1 MLIGQD
7 VDRIDAL
14 DKVLGKPVFSGD
26 ITFPGMLHGCILRST
41 RPHSLIR
48 RIDIK
53 GALFL
58 DGVVKVITWNDIP
71 GENRFGIMKKDQL
84 YLAEDRV
91 RYIGEPILLVLAED
105 ELTARKALTRI
116 KVEYEDIEA
125 IHDPLS
131 ALKTTVCIHGDENLL
146 CSRTLIK
153 GNIEKGFTESDV
165 IVEHTYR
172 TTWIDHG
179 FLETESG
186 VGWIDES
193 GKITIS
199 SSTQNIHYKRK
210 EISRLLAMPE
220 ERIRVIQAA
229 TGGGFGGKLDMTV
242 EGYISLAVYY
252 TKRPVRIRYSRE
264 ESFLS
269 NTKRHP
275 LHIEYKTGLRK
286 DGSIAA
292 VKASIIGDTGPYI
305 SYGEVVCLRVALHA
319 TGPYEVPNVHVE
331 SRMFYTNNPV
341 SGAMRGFGVPQ
352 LAFAH
357 ESQLDEGAELLG
369 LDPLDVRMKNALK
382 KGSLTA
388 TSQVLEHSAGLPE
401 TLKSIEP
408 FWRARRKAATGS
420 GFGLACMFYGI
431 GNTGSSNP
439 SNCYLRLTEDG
450 KIALHSGVCDIGQG
464 SSTVLLQILCE
475 ALHVAPSDI
484 VIPPCDTDISNDA
497 GSSSASRQTYISGR
511 AVCDASSK
519 LKSFLEKESF
529 YKGRSLKDIYISANA
544 QGAVIFDGY
553 FDPPTTA
560 VDTDCQGIPYATYA
574 FATQMT
580 EIVVDRGTGSCR
592 VVKVH
597 AAHDV
602 GKAINARS
610 VKGQIYGGIAMGMG
624 LALME
629 EFVPSVSISLDNY
642 YMPTSMDMP
651 EVEIFLVE
659 DEEPTGPYG
668 AKGVGEPALI
678 PQAASIVTAMRD
690 AVAVRVDRLPCT
702 MERLKILMMENKK
715 SEGGNT

>member
-1 MLIGQD
+1 MFIGQD
-7 VDRIDAL
+7 VDRLDAL
-14 DKVLGKPVFSGD
+14 DKVLGRPVFSGD
-26 ITFPGMLHGCILRST
+26 ITIPGMLFGCILRST
-41 RPHSLIR
+41 RPHSMIS
-48 RIDIK
+48 RIDAK
-53 GALFL
+53 EALSL
-58 DGVVKVITWNDIP
+58 AGVVKVITWKDIP

-91 RYIGEPILLVLAED
+91 RCVGEPILVVLAED
-105 ELTARKALTRI
+105 ELTARRALALI
-116 KVEYEDIEA
+116 KVEYEDMETIQDPWSA
-125 IHDPLS
+125 AKSPVSIHE
-131 ALKTTVCIHGDENLL
+131 GGNLL
-146 CSRTLIK
+146 CSRTLVK
-153 GNIEKGFTESDV
+153 GDIEKGFAESDV

-172 TTWIDHG
+172 TTWVDHG

-186 VGWIDES
+186 VGWIDEN
-193 GKITIS
+193 GKIAIS

-210 EISRLLAMPE
+210 EVSRLLAVPE
-220 ERIRVIQAA
+220 ETIRVTQAA

-242 EGYISLAVYY
+242 EGYIGLAVYL

-275 LHIEYKTGLRK
+275 LYIEYKTGLRK
-286 DGSIAA
+286 DGSISA
-292 VKASIIGDTGPYI
+292 VRANVIGDTGPYI

-319 TGPYEVPNVHVE
+319 TGPYEVPNVYVE

-357 ESQLDEGAELLG
+357 ESQLDEGAEVLG
-369 LDPLDVRMKNALK
+369 IDPLDIRVKNALK

-401 TLKSIEP
+401 TLRRIEP
-408 FWRARRKAATGS
+408 FWRARRKSAEGS
-420 GFGLACMFYGI
+420 GFGLACMYYGI

-439 SNCYLRLTEDG
+439 SSCYLKLTEDG
-450 KIALHSGVCDIGQG
+450 KIAFHSGVCDMGQG
-464 SSTVLLQILCE
+464 SSTVLIQILCE

-484 VIPPCDTDISNDA
+484 VLSACDTDASNDA

-519 LKSFLEKESF
+519 LRVLLEKEGF
-529 YKGRSLKDIYISANA
+529 HKGRSLKDICGSSNGLKAM
-544 QGAVIFDGY
+544 VFDGY

-560 VDTDCQGIPYATYA
+560 VDGNCQGTPYATYA

-580 EIVVDRGTGSCR
+580 EILVDQRTGFCK
-592 VVKVH
+592 VLKVH

-602 GKAINARS
+602 GKAINGRNI
-610 VKGQIYGGIAMGMG
+610 KGQIYGGIAMGIG
-624 LALME
+624 IALME
-629 EFVPSVSISLDNY
+629 EFIPLVSTSLDNY

-651 EVEIFLVE
+651 EVEVFFVE

-678 PQAASIVTAMRD
+678 PQAASIVTALRD
-690 AVAVRVDRLPCT
+690 AVGVRVDQLPCT
-702 MERLKILMMENKK
+702 MERLKALIMENKK

>member
-1 MLIGQD
+1 MS
-7 VDRIDAL
+7 
-14 DKVLGKPVFSGD
+14 F
-26 ITFPGMLHGCILRST
+26 
-41 RPHSLIR
+41 
-48 RIDIK
+48 
-53 GALFL
+53 
-58 DGVVKVITWNDIP
+58 
-71 GENRFGIMKKDQL
+71 
-84 YLAEDRV
+84 
-91 RYIGEPILLVLAED
+91 
-105 ELTARKALTRI
+105 TARKAVDLVKI
-116 KVEYEDIEA
+116 EYEDMEA
-125 IHDPLS
+125 VRDPLHAS
-131 ALKTTVCIHGDENLL
+131 QTAVRVQGEDNLL
-146 CSRTLIK
+146 CSRTLMK
-153 GNIEKGFTESDV
+153 GDIERGFAESDV
-165 IVEHTYR
+165 IVEHTYS

-186 VGWIDES
+186 VGWMDES
-193 GKITIS
+193 GKIIVN

-220 ERIRVIQAA
+220 ERIRVVQAA

-242 EGYISLAVYY
+242 EGYIALAVYH

-275 LHIEYKTGLRK
+275 LYIEYKTGLRK

-292 VKASIIGDTGPYI
+292 VRANVIGDTGPYI
-305 SYGEVVCLRVALHA
+305 SYGEVVCLRVAVHA
-319 TGPYEVPNVHVE
+319 AGPYEVPNVHVE

-369 LDPLDVRMKNALK
+369 LDRFDIRMKNALK

-388 TSQVLEHSAGLPE
+388 SSQVLEHSAGLPE
-401 TLKSIEP
+401 TLKRIEP
-408 FWRARRKAATGS
+408 FWRSRKKLERDS
-420 GFGLACMFYGI
+420 GFGLACMYYGI

-450 KIALHSGVCDIGQG
+450 RIMLHSGVCDMGQG
-464 SSTVLLQILCE
+464 SSTILTQILCE
-475 ALHVAPSDI
+475 ALHVTPSDI
-484 VIPPCDTDISNDA
+484 VLSGCDTDQSNDA

-519 LKSFLEKESF
+519 LKSFLDSKGF
-529 YKGRSLKDIYISANA
+529 YKGRSLKEICDSAIGRGTNL
-544 QGAVIFDGY
+544 FDGY

-560 VDTDCQGIPYATYA
+560 VDGACQGIPYATYA

-580 EIVVDRGTGSCR
+580 EILVERGTGSCK

-610 VKGQIYGGIAMGMG
+610 IRGQIYGGIAMGMG
-624 LALME
+624 FALME
-629 EFVPSVSISLDNY
+629 EFIPSVSTSLDNY
-642 YMPTSMDMP
+642 YMPTSLDMP
-651 EVEIFLVE
+651 EVEVFLVE

-678 PQAASIVTAMRD
+678 PQAASIITAMRD
-690 AVAVRVDRLPCT
+690 AVGVRVDQLPCT
-702 MERLKILMMENKK
+702 MERLKALMMDNTKQ
-715 SEGGNT
+715 EGGNT